1 MTIGKH
7 MRRKKPLRERE
18 PSLYRQAY
26 AAKQKQRETWV
37 SSFLSVWRQ
46 CQFGWRGLRQIRK
59 MLFREHEYLSFINNV
74 DDLLTIWKLRV
85 NTLRERET

>member
-1 MTIGKH
+1 MSIVKHMRAEKKNIRKRDMTIGKH

-37 SSFLSVWRQ
+37 SSFLSVWR
-46 CQFGWRGLRQIRK
+46 
-59 MLFREHEYLSFINNV
+59 
-74 DDLLTIWKLRV
+74 
-85 NTLRERET
+85 